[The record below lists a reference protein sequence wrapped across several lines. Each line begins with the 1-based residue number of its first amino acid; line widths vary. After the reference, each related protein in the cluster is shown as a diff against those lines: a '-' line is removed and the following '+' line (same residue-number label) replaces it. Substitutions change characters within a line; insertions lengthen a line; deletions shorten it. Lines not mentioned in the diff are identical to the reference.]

1 MRDITIPANVRTR
14 LRDAAVSPAAYIVA
28 VHLLDGDERQR
39 WRTCRSL
46 VEESGLTTHQVRQ
59 AARALKAAGLIDQDR
74 RYANV
79 AGRKTTETSY
89 RLLRAS

>member
-1 MRDITIPANVRTR
+1 MRDITIPANIRTR
-14 LRDAAVSPAAYIVA
+14 LRDAAVSPAAYMVA
-28 VHLLDGDERQR
+28 VHLLDDDRQQ

-89 RLLRAS
+89 RLLRDS